1 MHTNVNIVFLQGIGT
16 TGALIGDEPGLLA
29 SRSGQMPEDS
39 GSRICDV
46 SLEEK
51 GESGLAD
58 GVRQGF
64 ETQNMFECDMR
75 QVRCMCLSYLFD

>member
-1 MHTNVNIVFLQGIGT
+1 MNP
-16 TGALIGDEPGLLA
+16 DSWLLA
-29 SRSGQMPEDS
+29 RVKCLRTQEAVSVMFPLKKR
-39 GSRICDV
+39 GSP
-46 SLEEK
+46 
-51 GESGLAD
+51 GLAD